1 MVEWLKNQYDINV
14 RSNLVYMGTFRRVFQ
29 RSKLEKEL
37 IEELKKPVI
46 VVGSVRHSCR
56 EPMDEKSIWRRLSF
70 QASRKRRQ
78 IRKIEERSKPRIPQ
92 VLRTYDKCALIDFN
106 LTKSKEWL

>member
-1 MVEWLKNQYDINV
+1 MVEWFRNQYDINV
-14 RSNLVYMGTFRRVFQ
+14 RSNLVYMGTFRRVFR

-46 VVGSVRHSCR
+46 SSVRHDC
-56 EPMDEKSIWRRLSF
+56 DNEKSIWRKLSF

-78 IRKIEERSKPRIPQ
+78 RKIEERSKPMIPH
-92 VLRTYDKCALIDFN
+92 VLKTYDKCVLIDFSS
-106 LTKSKEWL
+106 TRSKQWL